1 MRTLVVGNGL
11 AGTIFA
17 KTLRKLDPA
26 IEIDVFAKEKY
37 LYYPRPN
44 LIEFL
49 AGNIPMEKVFAFSEQ
64 WYKDQ
69 RINIHLDRPVQKI
82 FPGSQEIEIEE
93 GKKEKYDRLLLA
105 NGSYPFVPPFKGADK
120 RGVFTLR
127 TLDDAVGIL
136 ESLKNHKKA
145 VVVGGGLLGLEIARA
160 IKTRGA
166 DVEIVEFSPLLL
178 PRQLDTQ
185 SAGILKSQLE
195 KMGIKIQLGLAT
207 EEFVGEN
214 EIEGLKFKGEEV
226 LQAKLAIVA
235 AGVRS
240 NVKMAQE
247 AGLET
252 DRGLVV
258 NDYMQTSNPKIFAA
272 GDNVQHKGVV
282 YGIIPASFE
291 QARTAAHN
299 ILDLSEKYEGTVFSS
314 TLKVVGL
321 DVTSIGMVNP
331 EEGICEEFRKEM
343 KDEGVYKKIVL
354 QDGLA
359 VGAIWMGTR
368 KGVNEICRLVT
379 RKVSVEK
386 WKDSLLEDDFDFSVL

>member
-17 KTLRKLDPA
+17 KTLRELDPA

-343 KDEGVYKKIVL
+343 KEEGVYKKIVL

-368 KGVNEICRLVT
+368 KDVNEIIRLVT
-379 RKVSVEK
+379 QKVSVEK

>member
-1 MRTLVVGNGL
+1 MRTIVVGNGL
-11 AGTIFA
+11 AGIIFS
-17 KTLRKLDPA
+17 KTLRELDPA
-26 IEIDVFAKEKY
+26 VEIDVFAKEKY

-49 AGNIPMEKVFAFSEQ
+49 AGNIPVEKVFAFSEQ

-105 NGSYPFVPPFKGADK
+105 NGSYPFVPPFKGAGK

-136 ESLKNHKKA
+136 ESLKNNKKV

-166 DVEIVEFSPLLL
+166 DVEIVEFSPQLL

-185 SAGILKSQLE
+185 SASILKSQLE
-195 KMGIKIQLGLAT
+195 KMGIRIQLGLAT

-226 LQAKLAIVA
+226 LQAELAIVA

-252 DRGLVV
+252 DRGLIV

-299 ILDLSEKYEGTVFSS
+299 ILDLSEKYEGTVFSN
-314 TLKVVGL
+314 TLKVVGV

-379 RKVSVEK
+379 QKVSVEK

>member
-343 KDEGVYKKIVL
+343 KEEGVYKKIVL

-368 KGVNEICRLVT
+368 KDVNEIIRLVT
-379 RKVSVEK
+379 QKVSVEK